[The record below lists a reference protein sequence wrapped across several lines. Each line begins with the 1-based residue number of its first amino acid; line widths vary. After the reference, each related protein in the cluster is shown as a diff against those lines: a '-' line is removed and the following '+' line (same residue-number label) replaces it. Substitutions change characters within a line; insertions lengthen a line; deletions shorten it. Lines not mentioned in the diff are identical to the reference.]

1 MSASLYRICRLFP
14 VRSGSA
20 LLLVA
25 AMIAAGGCQTTPTVT
40 PPAPALQLVESQPL
54 ALAEDCNASGSYF
67 VAFTVLRDGRAGEI
81 QAPQGPACVQ
91 QALTAWVSTF
101 RYASPG
107 QETPM
112 GMEWM
117 MVTARRDD
125 GHVPQAH

>member
-1 MSASLYRICRLFP
+1 MSASLYRICRLVP
-14 VRSGSA
+14 VRSCSA
-20 LLLVA
+20 LLLLA
-25 AMIAAGGCQTTPTVT
+25 AMIAAGGCQTTPTVA

-54 ALAEDCNASGSYF
+54 ALAADCDASGSYF
-67 VAFTVLRDGRAGEI
+67 VAFTVLRDGRTGEI

-117 MVTARRDD
+117 MVTARK
-125 GHVPQAH
+125 GT

>member
-1 MSASLYRICRLFP
+1 MSASPYRISRLAT
-14 VRSGSA
+14 VRGYQTLV
-20 LLLVA
+20 LLA
-25 AMIAAGGCQTTPTVT
+25 AMIAVGGCKTTPTVA
-40 PPAPALQLVESQPL
+40 PPPPSLQLIQSQPL
-54 ALAEDCNASGSYF
+54 TIAADCDASGSYF
-67 VAFTVLRDGRAGEI
+67 VEFTVLRDGRTGEI

-117 MVTARRDD
+117 MVMARK
-125 GHVPQAH
+125 GT

>member
-1 MSASLYRICRLFP
+1 MSASSYRIFRLAP
-14 VRSGSA
+14 VRSVSA
-20 LLLVA
+20 LFLAA
-25 AMIAAGGCQTTPTVT
+25 AMIAAGGCQTAPTVA

-54 ALAEDCNASGSYF
+54 ALAADCNASGSYF
-67 VAFTVLRDGRAGEI
+67 VAFTVLRDGRTGEI

-117 MVTARRDD
+117 MVTARK
-125 GHVPQAH
+125 GT

>member
-1 MSASLYRICRLFP
+1 MSASPYRIFRLAP
-14 VRSGSA
+14 VRSFPTV
-20 LLLVA
+20 LLLA
-25 AMIAAGGCQTTPTVT
+25 AMIAAGGCRTTPTAA
-40 PPAPALQLVESQPL
+40 PPAPALRLVESRPL
-54 ALAEDCNASGSYF
+54 AIAADCNASGSYF
-67 VAFTVLRDGRAGEI
+67 VAFAVLRDGRTGEI

-117 MVTARRDD
+117 MVTARK
-125 GHVPQAH
+125 GT